1 MGTSDPINETELG
14 LNGRCLMKILKGL
27 FAIVLIG
34 VIAGFVMS
42 LIAPQ
47 MDFASVDLGDDEDL
61 F

>member
-1 MGTSDPINETELG
+1 
-14 LNGRCLMKILKGL
+14 MKILKGL